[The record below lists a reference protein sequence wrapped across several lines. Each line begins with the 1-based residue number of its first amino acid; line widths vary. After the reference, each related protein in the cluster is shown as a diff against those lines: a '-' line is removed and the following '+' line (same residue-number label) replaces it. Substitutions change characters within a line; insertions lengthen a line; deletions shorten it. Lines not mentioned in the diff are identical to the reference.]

1 MDLSKYSRV
10 ERYRNSRAAKHY
22 AEHSN
27 GIYLGW
33 VEESTTFE
41 VRGIGATENGCYI
54 VVWE

>member
-1 MDLSKYSRV
+1 MDLKKYSRI
-10 ERYRNSRAAKHY
+10 EMFRNSRVAKCF
-22 AEHSN
+22 ANKSN

-33 VEESTTFE
+33 VVQETTYN